1 MLAALVARVGD
12 GGSGVVELLGEP
24 GIGKTTL
31 LGRLADDARER
42 GLLVLSGRA
51 SEFERELPFAL
62 LADALDGHLS
72 ALDPARLARMERDEL
87 ATLAVALPSLRA
99 WADPGAA
106 ADAAADAG
114 RHRVQRAVRGLLERL
129 AVPGGLVLLLDDVQW
144 ADAATAELLA
154 ALVRRPPQAPVVI
167 ALAHRA
173 GGFGGP
179 LARELGRAAA
189 TGAVARLPLAPLTLA
204 EADALLGDGLTA
216 ALRAELHADAGGNP
230 FALKQLARGRG
241 RSSALPAPVSLPAA
255 SDVPLAVA
263 ASLAEELAPL
273 PDDARA
279 LLEGAAVAG
288 DPTEA
293 VFAGAVGG
301 LPPERA
307 LAALDRL
314 LDADLVRLDGAPG
327 WFRFRHPLLR
337 RAVHEGSAAGWRIG
351 AHARAAELL
360 REWGAGPT
368 AQAHHV
374 AQSAQRGDVEAVA
387 LLRAAADEVAPRAPA
402 TAAAWLEAAARL
414 LPATGPGGA
423 ARAELMPQLAG
434 ALMSAGRF
442 DAAHAL
448 LLELLAELPAEAP
461 ARVEAIA
468 ACAAAERLLGRHDAA
483 RARLVAALAAVGE
496 GDAAPASA
504 APASAAP
511 APTAPALSGAASPV
525 SPVALA
531 LRLELIAHVSLE
543 GDFATM
549 RDCAARSRDDATALG
564 DDGARAA
571 ATAALAFADYSLGD
585 VAAAE
590 RLSTEAVRL
599 VAPLPDAT
607 LGRRL
612 ETLLYLG
619 WTEWFT
625 GRFAS
630 AASCFGR
637 GVAIARASG
646 RGALLTEL
654 MVGESVALSGA
665 GRCAEAVDVADAAVE
680 EARATGSE
688 QTLMWALYALCT
700 ALEPVSEPGAALRAG
715 EESVALAQ
723 LLGPSTIAAGCGWAF
738 AAVLLAAERGER
750 AAEVVVRYG
759 GGEELPLCFPGHRA
773 VCGELLTRAALLRG
787 EPAEA
792 ERWATAARAAADG
805 CGLPYADGFATRARA
820 ELLLAAQSS
829 AAAAALAAP
838 PAAPPTSTSPARE
851 AATLALRAAATF

>member
-1 MLAALVARVGD
+1 MLAELVARVGER
-12 GGSGVVELLGEP
+12 GGAGAHAGASGGGVVELLGEP

-31 LGRLADDARER
+31 LGRLAADARER
-42 GLLVLSGRA
+42 GLLVLCGRA

-62 LADALDGHLS
+62 LADALDGHLR
-72 ALDPARLARMERDEL
+72 ALDPARLARMERAEL

-99 WADPGAA
+99 WADPAETAG
-106 ADAAADAG
+106 AAADAG
-114 RHRVQRAVRGLLERL
+114 RHQVQRAVRELLERL
-129 AVPGGLVLLLDDVQW
+129 AAPRGLVLLLDDVQW

-154 ALVRRPPQAPVVI
+154 ALVRRPPQAPVLV

-179 LARELGRAAA
+179 LARELARATAA
-189 TGAVARLPLAPLTLA
+189 GAVVRLPLAPLTPA
-204 EADALLGDGLTA
+204 ESDALLGEGLPA

-230 FALKQLARGRG
+230 FALEQLARAR
-241 RSSALPAPVSLPAA
+241 RRLTPLPAPGSPTGT
-255 SDVPLAVA
+255 SEVPSAVA
-263 ASLAEELAPL
+263 ASLAAELAPL
-273 PDDARA
+273 PADARA

-301 LPPERA
+301 LPAERA
-307 LAALDRL
+307 LAALDLL

-360 REWGAGPT
+360 REWGAGPS
-368 AQAHHV
+368 ARAHHV
-374 AQSAQRGDVEAVA
+374 AQSAQRGDAEAVA
-387 LLRAAADEVAPRAPA
+387 LLRAAAEEVMPRAPA
-402 TAAAWLEAAARL
+402 TAAAWLEVAARL
-414 LPATGPGGA
+414 LPASGPGSA
-423 ARAELMPQLAG
+423 ARAELQPQLAA

-442 DAAHAL
+442 DAAHTL
-448 LLELLAELPAEAP
+448 LLELLGALPADDP
-461 ARVEAIA
+461 ARIEAIA

-483 RARLVAALAAVGE
+483 RARLVAALAEVGE
-496 GDAAPASA
+496 GAALRA
-504 APASAAP
+504 
-511 APTAPALSGAASPV
+511 T
-525 SPVALA
+525 ALA
-531 LRLELIAHVSLE
+531 LRLELTAHVSLE

-549 RDCAARSRDDATALG
+549 RDCAARSRDDAIALG

-585 VAAAE
+585 IAAAE
-590 RLSTEAVRL
+590 RLSAEAVTL

-637 GVAIARASG
+637 GVAIARSSG

-665 GRCAEAVDVADAAVE
+665 GRCTEAVDLADAAVE
-680 EARATGSE
+680 EARATGSD
-688 QTLMWALYALCT
+688 QTLMWALYAHCT

-715 EESVALAQ
+715 EEAVALAQ

-738 AAVLLAAERGER
+738 AAALLAAERGER
-750 AAEVVVRYG
+750 AAEVVLRYC
-759 GGEELPLCFPGHRA
+759 GGEELPLCFPSHRA
-773 VCGELLTRAALLRG
+773 VCCELLTRAALLRG
-787 EPAEA
+787 DAA
-792 ERWATAARAAADG
+792 DAARWAAAARDAADRS
-805 CGLPYADGFATRARA
+805 GLPYADGFAVRAEA

-829 AAAAALAAP
+829 A
-838 PAAPPTSTSPARE
+838 
-851 AATLALRAAATF
+851 